1 MAWKSFGLGFFQVCF
16 WFGLC
21 LETRQKN
28 LSNRITFTLDS
39 RQLIYSETIP
49 ATFQSFIAQECNTD
63 IKYSSNGT
71 PSSFIL
77 PVVRK
82 YIKKLQ
88 YKFQLGYFNIKQLA
102 GNKTID
108 LHHLIKYCFES
119 RQLTLK
125 ETKQIENFNQASKSS
140 LIKEEVRSSSS
151 AVARVD
157 SNW

>member
-1 MAWKSFGLGFFQVCF
+1 MAWKSFGLGFFPVCF

-88 YKFQLGYFNIKQLA
+88 YKFQLAYFNIKQLA

-108 LHHLIKYCFES
+108 LHHLIKYCFAFNLVNWLWKKQSES
-119 RQLTLK
+119 K
-125 ETKQIENFNQASKSS
+125 ISIEPQNH
-140 LIKEEVRSSSS
+140 L
-151 AVARVD
+151 
-157 SNW
+157 